1 MKIGELAE
9 ATGLAA
15 SRIRFYEKIGLLR
28 SVRRQSN
35 GYRSYPQEAVTFL
48 QLITSAQQAGFS
60 LDELRALLPAD
71 LSQWDHSSLVEAMR
85 TKLADIEALQQR
97 LAVSR
102 AQLLEVLHEI
112 ESKPAD
118 MNCADNARRV
128 LTQFGM
134 GDIKNDKE

>member
-35 GYRSYPQEAVTFL
+35 GYRSYPPEAVTFL
-48 QLITSAQQAGFS
+48 QLITSAQQAGFT

-71 LSQWDHSSLVEAMR
+71 LSQWDHGSLVDAMR

-134 GDIKNDKE
+134 DDIKNDKE

>member
-28 SVRRQSN
+28 SVHRQSN
-35 GYRSYPQEAVTFL
+35 GYRSYPPEAVTFL
-48 QLITSAQQAGFS
+48 QLITSAQQAGFT

-71 LSQWDHSSLVEAMR
+71 LSQWDHGSLVDAMR

>member
-35 GYRSYPQEAVTFL
+35 GYRSYPPEAVTFL

-60 LDELRALLPAD
+60 LDELRSLLPAD
-71 LSQWDHSSLVEAMR
+71 LSQWDHGSLINAMR

-97 LAVSR
+97 LEVSR
-102 AQLLEVLHEI
+102 RQLEHVLNEVER
-112 ESKPAD
+112 KPAD
-118 MNCADNARRV
+118 MACADNAKRV
-128 LTQFGM
+128 LEQFGL
-134 GDIKNDKE
+134 GNVKNEQE

>member
-35 GYRSYPQEAVTFL
+35 GYRSYPPEAVTFL

-60 LDELRALLPAD
+60 LDELRSLLPAD
-71 LSQWDHSSLVEAMR
+71 LSQWDHGSLVDAMR

-134 GDIKNDKE
+134 GEINNTKE